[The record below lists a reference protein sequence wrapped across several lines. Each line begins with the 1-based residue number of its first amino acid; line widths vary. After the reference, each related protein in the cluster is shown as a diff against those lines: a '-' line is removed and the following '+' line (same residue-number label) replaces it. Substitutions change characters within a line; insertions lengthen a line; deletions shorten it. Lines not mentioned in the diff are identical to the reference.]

1 MMPLLIHRLGFLP
14 SSIILSLLYPTA
26 SVFGEFPPEF
36 TQLPEDQTGVSGG
49 VASFVCIAKGDP
61 RPHITWT
68 KKGQKVSS
76 QRFEVIQFSEGLGSV
91 LRIQPLRTPSD
102 DGIYQCTISNGL
114 GEVSATSTLTVQPGD
129 SLPRGFPRMEKGP
142 ELRVVERA
150 HTAILLCA
158 ASGQPEPE
166 ISWYKDF
173 LPVDTNR
180 RDGRIRLLLAGALQI
195 EHSNESDQGKYECVA
210 TNSLGTLYS
219 APANLIVKVRT
230 TPPRF
235 TVLPSSQEV
244 MPGGGVNLT
253 CVAIGNPMPFVKWLE
268 GERELTSTDDPP
280 VSRSVLELTG
290 IKSSANYTCLAM
302 SSLGIIEAVAQ
313 VNVKA
318 LPKPPST
325 PVVTETTATS
335 VTLTWAS
342 GNSEPVSYYAIQYRV
357 VTQHG
362 TYQDIDG
369 ITTTRYTVGGLG
381 PFTLYE
387 FRVIGVNSIGRG
399 QPSPIVD
406 TRTAEQ
412 APSSPPQR
420 VEVQMLSSSTMAITW
435 DDPQE
440 PNGQVKGYRVFYTSN
455 TDLPVSTW
463 NMHNIEGSRFAS
475 VDGLIPKALYMVRVL
490 AFTSVGDGP
499 LSSPVNIKAS
509 MRVPSQPMNFKAQAE
524 PDRTVLLSW
533 TPPRFNQKIIGY
545 NLRFQTKEDTEE
557 QLSIEPTMTHIIE
570 NLRPNTQYM
579 FRLAARSEHGLGAF
593 TPPVIVTTM
602 QSPPTASPHDI
613 SCQPD
618 GSMGLR
624 VSWEPPPEATAGG
637 EIMAYGLRY
646 RTVGGSWQGPLLL
659 PPSPRV
665 YILRNLNKWTRYEV
679 ALQAHTAVGPGP
691 ESEPIAA
698 QTEEDVPSGP
708 PRQVQ
713 VQEINST
720 AIRVSWRSPPA
731 SQHHGQIRGY
741 QIHWVHLEGSEP
753 REPPRLQDLMLSEEQ
768 LERDKSTEYEVVVSG
783 LRPETTY
790 SVIVAAYTTKGDGAH
805 SRSELVTTG
814 PPVPSAPPLQ
824 VTLTK
829 DTTAQLKWKPPS
841 ITHGTLLGY
850 HLLYGRADGEQSPT
864 SLDLP
869 PSDLK
874 RGISNLH
881 QGATYT
887 FQLTAKNPAGLGEK
901 SEVTVKTPGAAPTG
915 APLGLVVTGLS
926 SQEAELR
933 WEPPTIS
940 RRNGHLTGYSV
951 AYREIGEAGEAGET
965 VANVE
970 NKPETHLLGLKPDTV
985 YTARVWAKN
994 IHGAG
999 PDSGSIQFRTASA
1012 DQGFAK
1018 NFHVKAVT
1026 KTSVLLTWEIPE
1038 GYLPISPFQIVCDNG
1053 LSVVVE
1059 GSATQK
1065 LITPL
1070 DPDTKYS
1077 FILMNRGSAARSLQ
1091 QTVAARTAPNVLR
1104 SRPSFLTEVNE
1115 EGQAKI
1121 TLPAPPPASL
1131 IVRAYYLV
1139 VLRLSRAGK
1148 FAKLPWSS
1156 PDEMELQKLFP
1167 DMRNKRSTG
1176 RSVFAAQEQARS
1188 EEELHKT
1195 VSGSDEIR
1203 RRPRSPM
1210 EWDGG
1215 QPYITARLDSLTKEF
1230 TLGDDHKYGGFHNRR
1245 LQPVFEYTFFVVAD
1259 IGGSDTATFA
1269 ATPYAERLSADSLR
1283 ADNSQYDGEGLLW
1296 ILGPVLAVLIIICVV
1311 IAILLCKRKRS
1322 DSQPVKTVFCS
1333 NKETPNRTPGSDP
1346 VQIRRVNFQ
1355 TLGMMNHPP
1364 IPVEELDDHV
1374 ERLVAND
1381 GLRFSQEY
1389 ESIDPGQ
1396 QFTWEHSNMD
1406 VNKAKNRYANVVAY
1420 DHSRVPLSIIEG
1432 IPGSDYI
1439 NANYMDGYRRQN
1451 AYIATQGPLPETFA
1465 DFWRMVWEQRS
1476 ATIVTMTR
1484 LEERGRVKCDQYWPS
1499 RGVESYGQMQV
1510 SLLDTMELAA
1520 YSIRSFALCKVGS
1533 TEQRELKQ
1541 FQFTSWPDHGV
1552 PEHPTPFLSF
1562 LRRVRQADPL
1572 DSGPMVVHCSAGVGR
1587 TGCFIVLD
1595 AMLERMR
1602 HENTV
1607 DVYGLVT
1614 CLRTQRNYTV
1624 QTEEQYAFVHEA
1636 LREAVV
1642 CGCTEVPARALHTA
1656 LQRLQQVAPGETA
1669 TGMELEFKRLFN
1681 SKPQTSRFITANLPC
1696 NKFKNRLVNVLPYES
1711 TRVCLL
1717 PIRGVEGS
1725 DYINASFVDG
1735 YRQQKAYIATQGP
1748 LAETTED
1755 FWRMLWE
1762 QNSTIVVML
1771 TKLRE
1776 MGREKCYQY
1785 WPAERSARYQYF
1797 VVDPVAEYNMPQYI
1811 LREFKVTDARDGQS
1825 RTVRQFQFVD
1835 WPEQGTPRTGEGFID
1850 FIGQVHKTK
1859 EQFGQEGPIAV
1870 HCSTGVGRTGV
1881 FVALSVVLER
1891 MRYEGMFDLFQTVK
1905 MIRTQRPALVQIE
1918 EQYQFCYRAALEYL
1932 GSFDHYAV

>member
-1 MMPLLIHRLGFLP
+1 VLRMHSEDIK
-14 SSIILSLLYPTA
+14 
-26 SVFGEFPPEF
+26 F

-49 VASFVCIAKGDP
+49 VASFVCIANGDP

-114 GEVSATSTLTVQPGD
+114 GEVTKISISPRD
-129 SLPRGFPRMEKGP
+129 SLPRGFPRIEKGP

-166 ISWYKDF
+166 ISWFKDF

-195 EHSNESDQGKYECVA
+195 ENSNESDEGKYECVA

-235 TVLPSSQEV
+235 TVLPSGQEV

-290 IKSSANYTCLAM
+290 IKTSANYTCLAM

-313 VNVKA
+313 VTVKA

-325 PVVTETTATS
+325 PLVTETTATS

-357 VTQHG
+357 IAHQG
-362 TYQDIDG
+362 AYQDIDG
-369 ITTTRYTVGGLG
+369 IATTRYTVGGLG

-387 FRVIGVNSIGRG
+387 FRVLGVNSIGRG
-399 QPSPIVD
+399 QPSPIVE
-406 TRTAEQ
+406 TRTGEQ

-420 VEVQMLSSSTMAITW
+420 VQMLSSSTMAITW

-440 PNGQVKGYRVFYTSN
+440 PNGQIKGYRVYYTSN
-455 TDLPVSTW
+455 TDLPVSNW
-463 NMHNIEGSRFAS
+463 NMHNIEGSRFDT
-475 VDGLIPKALYMVRVL
+475 VEGLTPRALYTVRVL

-499 LSSPVNIKAS
+499 LSRPVNIKAN
-509 MRVPSQPMNFKAQAE
+509 MKVPSQPMNFKAQAE

-533 TPPRFNQKIIGY
+533 TPPRYSQKIIGY

-557 QLSIEPTMTHIIE
+557 QQLSIEPTMTHIME

-613 SCQPD
+613 HCQPV

-637 EIMAYGLRY
+637 EITAYGLRY

-691 ESEPIAA
+691 ESTPVAA

-708 PRQVQ
+708 PRQVRA
-713 VQEINST
+713 QEINST

-768 LERDKSTEYEVVVSG
+768 EVVVSG

-824 VTLTK
+824 VTLIK
-829 DTTAQLKWKPPS
+829 DTTAQLKWQPPS

-850 HLLYGRADGEQSPT
+850 HLLYGRADGEEPPT

-869 PSDLK
+869 PSDLR
-874 RGISNLH
+874 RGITNLH

-887 FQLTAKNPAGLGEK
+887 FQLTAKNPAGFGEQ

-915 APLGLVVTGLS
+915 APMGLVVTGLS

-940 RRNGHLTGYSV
+940 QRNGHLTGYSV

-965 VANVE
+965 VANVK

-985 YTARVWAKN
+985 YTARVWARN
-994 IHGAG
+994 SHGAG
-999 PDSGSIQFRTASA
+999 PDSGSIQFRTATA
-1012 DQGFAK
+1012 DQGNLK
-1018 NFHVKAVT
+1018 NFLA
-1026 KTSVLLTWEIPE
+1026 
-1038 GYLPISPFQIVCDNG
+1038 SPSAIVCDNG

-1059 GSATQK
+1059 GTATQK

-1077 FILMNRGSAARSLQ
+1077 FILMNRGSAPRSLQ

-1121 TLPAPPPASL
+1121 TMPAPPPAGL
-1131 IVRAYYLV
+1131 LVRAYYLV
-1139 VLRLSRAGK
+1139 VLRLSRVGK
-1148 FAKLPWSS
+1148 LANLPWSS
-1156 PDEMELQKLFP
+1156 PDEMELQKL
-1167 DMRNKRSTG
+1167 
-1176 RSVFAAQEQARS
+1176 
-1188 EEELHKT
+1188 HKT
-1195 VSGSDEIR
+1195 IFGSDESWR
-1203 RRPRSPM
+1203 QPRSPM

-1245 LQPVFEYTFFVVAD
+1245 LQPDFEYTFFVVAD
-1259 IGGSDTATFA
+1259 IGGSDTV
-1269 ATPYAERLSADSLR
+1269 RSAS
-1283 ADNSQYDGEGLLW
+1283 
-1296 ILGPVLAVLIIICVV
+1296 VLFHCLFVHVVFGSVLCNDMHSMNIC
-1311 IAILLCKRKRS
+1311 S
-1322 DSQPVKTVFCS
+1322 P
-1333 NKETPNRTPGSDP
+1333 
-1346 VQIRRVNFQ
+1346 
-1355 TLGMMNHPP
+1355 GMMNHPP

-1374 ERLVAND
+1374 ERLLAND

-1432 IPGSDYI
+1432 VPSSDYI

-1451 AYIATQGPLPETFA
+1451 AYIATQGPMPETFA

-1499 RGVESYGQMQV
+1499 RGVENYGQMQV
-1510 SLLDTMELAA
+1510 SLIDTMELAT

-1572 DSGPMVVHCSAGVGR
+1572 DSGPMVVHSFRNRAEND
-1587 TGCFIVLD
+1587 IVLYS
-1595 AMLERMR
+1595 M
-1602 HENTV
+1602 TFQK
-1607 DVYGLVT
+1607 
-1614 CLRTQRNYTV
+1614 CLGPICSHGSGITWQR
-1624 QTEEQYAFVHEA
+1624 YA
-1636 LREAVV
+1636 
-1642 CGCTEVPARALHTA
+1642 
-1656 LQRLQQVAPGETA
+1656 
-1669 TGMELEFKRLFN
+1669 
-1681 SKPQTSRFITANLPC
+1681 
-1696 NKFKNRLVNVLPYES
+1696 
-1711 TRVCLL
+1711 
-1717 PIRGVEGS
+1717 
-1725 DYINASFVDG
+1725 
-1735 YRQQKAYIATQGP
+1735 QQKAYIATQGP

-1811 LREFKVTDARDGQS
+1811 LREFKVTDARVSFCMHIIYFGLMYEPQ
-1825 RTVRQFQFVD
+1825 
-1835 WPEQGTPRTGEGFID
+1835 
-1850 FIGQVHKTK
+1850 QV
-1859 EQFGQEGPIAV
+1859 
-1870 HCSTGVGRTGV
+1870 
-1881 FVALSVVLER
+1881 SVWGL
-1891 MRYEGMFDLFQTVK
+1891 
-1905 MIRTQRPALVQIE
+1905 
-1918 EQYQFCYRAALEYL
+1918 
-1932 GSFDHYAV
+1932 FDHYRVGIAQSTCRRSCSQWR